1 MTSGGAAGLLTT
13 SEIAL
18 VVCSDPAPLKNMS
31 SKNAEEIDDGVL
43 SAT

>member
-1 MTSGGAAGLLTT
+1 MISGGAAGLLTT

-18 VVCSDPAPLKNMS
+18 VVFSDPAPLKNML
-31 SKNAEEIDDGVL
+31 SKNAEAIDDGGL